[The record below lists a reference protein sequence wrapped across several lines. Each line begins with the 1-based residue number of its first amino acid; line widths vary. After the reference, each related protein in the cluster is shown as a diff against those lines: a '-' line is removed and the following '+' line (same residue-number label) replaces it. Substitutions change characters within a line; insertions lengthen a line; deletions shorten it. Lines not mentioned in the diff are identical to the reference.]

1 MSRHVEVDLLVVG
14 SGAAGLATAVT
25 AALHGARVLV
35 AEKE

>member
-25 AALHGARVLV
+25 AALCGSSVLF
-35 AEKE
+35 A